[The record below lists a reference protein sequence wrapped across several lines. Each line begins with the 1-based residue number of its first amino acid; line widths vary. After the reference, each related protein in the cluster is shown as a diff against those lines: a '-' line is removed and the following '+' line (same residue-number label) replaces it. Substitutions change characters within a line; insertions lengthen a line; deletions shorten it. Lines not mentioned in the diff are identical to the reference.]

1 MISPKFFR
9 KDVPHKKL
17 GDLVVFL
24 DHLRKPITA
33 SDRVAGLIPYYGAN
47 GIQGYVKD
55 FLFDEDLVLLAED
68 GGHFEDADRGVA
80 YKVSGKTW
88 VNNHAHV
95 LRPTKNINVDY
106 LFRVLQNLDLT
117 AYINGTTRAKLT
129 KANAASIEIPIPPFA
144 EQQRIAALLDTAEH
158 ILKQRESAIAKL
170 DQLAQ
175 SVFVDMFGSQTWEVH
190 KLSAI
195 CDLQNGYAF
204 KSDDYVDESDV
215 LNCRMSNIRPNGD
228 FDIFYNA
235 RYLSSNF
242 SEKYKEFLL
251 KDGDVIIAMTDMA
264 GEPKILGVPTI
275 VDTKGKKLLLNQ
287 RVGKLVFKKQ
297 NTLNID
303 YLKFALTQRSIKNY
317 FKKFANGGVQI
328 NLGKADLLSVPIAI
342 PNYEQQIIF
351 SQKIQKIFKLKHVE
365 NFELDKL
372 KKLQSSLQHQ
382 SFAVN

>member
-1 MISPKFFR
+1 MISPKLFR

-17 GDLVVFL
+17 SDLVIFL
-24 DHLRKPITA
+24 DHIRKPITT

-129 KANAASIEIPIPPFA
+129 KANAASIEIPLPPLA
-144 EQQRIAALLDTAEH
+144 EQQRIAELLDTTDRV
-158 ILKQRESAIAKL
+158 LKQRELAIAKL

-175 SVFVDMFGSQTWEVH
+175 SIFVDIFKNEKDIKKVSDLFSINMNKLNINLKDEDDVAFIPMAAVSEKSKVIVDHQTRKFLDVKKGYTPIANGDLIVAKITPCYENGKMAIANLNFGNFAYGSTEFH
-190 KLSAI
+190 TFRSNNPKLISYLHYFLMNEQLRISGAKSMKGAAGQRRVPSEFFAELKIASPSIKSLNSFCDIIFEIDSIKSKSAI
-195 CDLQNGYAF
+195 AIEQC
-204 KSDDYVDESDV
+204 
-215 LNCRMSNIRPNGD
+215 
-228 FDIFYNA
+228 
-235 RYLSSNF
+235 
-242 SEKYKEFLL
+242 
-251 KDGDVIIAMTDMA
+251 
-264 GEPKILGVPTI
+264 
-275 VDTKGKKLLLNQ
+275 KKLIL
-287 RVGKLVFKKQ
+287 
-297 NTLNID
+297 
-303 YLKFALTQRSIKNY
+303 
-317 FKKFANGGVQI
+317 
-328 NLGKADLLSVPIAI
+328 
-342 PNYEQQIIF
+342 
-351 SQKIQKIFKLKHVE
+351 
-365 NFELDKL
+365 
-372 KKLQSSLQHQ
+372 SLQHQ

>member
-1 MISPKFFR
+1 MISPKLFR

-17 GDLVVFL
+17 GDIVIFL
-24 DHLRKPITA
+24 DHIRKPITT

-129 KANAASIEIPIPPFA
+129 KANAARIEIPLPPLA
-144 EQQRIAALLDTAEH
+144 EQQRIAELLDTADR
-158 ILKQRESAIAKL
+158 ILKLRESALAKL

-175 SVFVDMFGSQTWEVH
+175 SVFVDMFSNCTNFESIKSVVLKKKISQPDVNQHVWS
-190 KLSAI
+190 LSLDQI
-195 CDLQNGYAF
+195 ESDTGNLQNKVMVEFKKLGSSTYFFEPPVILYSKLRPYLNKVLMPTDCGYATTELVPLYCNE
-204 KSDDYVDESDV
+204 KKV
-215 LNCRMSNIRPNGD
+215 LPI
-228 FDIFYNA
+228 Y
-235 RYLSSNF
+235 
-242 SEKYKEFLL
+242 
-251 KDGDVIIAMTDMA
+251 
-264 GEPKILGVPTI
+264 
-275 VDTKGKKLLLNQ
+275 
-287 RVGKLVFKKQ
+287 
-297 NTLNID
+297 
-303 YLKFALTQRSIKNY
+303 
-317 FKKFANGGVQI
+317 
-328 NLGKADLLSVPIAI
+328 LLSVLRSKKFVEFANINSGGAKMPRVIMDKFWD
-342 PNYEQQIIF
+342 YEFAVPSIQQQ
-351 SQKIQKIFKLKHVE
+351 QKYADFFTLILNQKRHCL
-365 NFELDKL
+365 NAYTLNQAL
-372 KKLQSSLQHQ
+372 LSSLQHQ